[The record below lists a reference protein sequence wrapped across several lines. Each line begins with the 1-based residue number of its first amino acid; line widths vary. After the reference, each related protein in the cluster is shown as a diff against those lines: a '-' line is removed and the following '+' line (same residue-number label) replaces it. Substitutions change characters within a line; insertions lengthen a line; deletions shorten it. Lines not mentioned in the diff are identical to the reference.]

1 MNGTKLVAIIAC
13 VWCSVASA
21 AEPVENAGI
30 YAASRSLENRPF
42 LMVLGTAQDAG
53 YPQAACQ
60 KLCCREAWN
69 NVELRQGATCLA
81 IVSADRKMRWLVDCT
96 PNFPEQLRM
105 LDQQAPVEGRGPGL
119 HGIFL
124 THAHIGH
131 YSGLIHLGREV
142 MGARSLPVYTMP
154 RMESFLKT
162 NGPWSQLVKL
172 ENIELR
178 ALKAETETELTKT
191 LRVTPL
197 LVPHRDEFSETVGFI
212 IQGPNRRVLY
222 LPDIDK
228 WSRWDRK
235 IEDVLAQ
242 VDLAYLDGTFYAN
255 GEIPGRDMSEIPHP
269 FIEESMKR
277 LASLPDKERAKVRF
291 IHLNHTNP
299 ALRPTSDASRTI
311 RDRGFGVAR
320 TGDVVSL

>member
-1 MNGTKLVAIIAC
+1 MNGTKVVAIIAC

-21 AEPVENAGI
+21 AKPDDNAVI
-30 YAASRSLENRPF
+30 DEASHSLDNRPYV
-42 LMVLGTAQDAG
+42 LVLGTAQDAG
-53 YPQAACQ
+53 YPQAACR
-60 KLCCREAWN
+60 KSCCREAWN

-81 IVSADRKMRWLVDCT
+81 IISSDRKKRWLIDCT
-96 PNFPEQLRM
+96 PNLPEQLRM
-105 LDQQAPVEGRGPGL
+105 LDQQAPVEARAPGL
-119 HGIFL
+119 DGIFL

-131 YSGLIHLGREV
+131 YCGLIHLGREV
-142 MGARSLPVYTMP
+142 MGARSLPVYAMP

-172 ENIELR
+172 DNIELR
-178 ALKAETETELTKT
+178 ALKSAAPTELTKS
-191 LRVTPL
+191 LQVTPL

-212 IQGPNRRVLY
+212 IQGPNQRVLY

-228 WSRWDRK
+228 WSRWDRR

-255 GEIPGRDMSEIPHP
+255 GEIPGRDMSQIPHP

-277 LASLPDKERAKVRF
+277 FADLPDKERAKIRF

-299 ALRPTSDASRTI
+299 ALRPASAASRTI

-320 TGDVVSL
+320 TGDIIAL

>member
-1 MNGTKLVAIIAC
+1 
-13 VWCSVASA
+13 
-21 AEPVENAGI
+21 
-30 YAASRSLENRPF
+30 
-42 LMVLGTAQDAG
+42 
-53 YPQAACQ
+53 
-60 KLCCREAWN
+60 
-69 NVELRQGATCLA
+69 
-81 IVSADRKMRWLVDCT
+81 
-96 PNFPEQLRM
+96 
-105 LDQQAPVEGRGPGL
+105 
-119 HGIFL
+119 
-124 THAHIGH
+124 
-131 YSGLIHLGREV
+131 
-142 MGARSLPVYTMP
+142 
-154 RMESFLKT
+154 LKT

-178 ALKAETETELTKT
+178 ALKDETETELTKT

-299 ALRPTSDASRTI
+299 ALRPTSDASQAI
-311 RDRGFGVAR
+311 QNRGFGVAR